1 MVKVISL
8 LHSAPSNLL
17 GTEFNLE
24 DEDNLERLAWE
35 SGYYLQEPKKITA
48 SSLIHGFF
56 RMMSQGK
63 HSLRNW
69 ALEIGLK
76 VGCTVC
82 KSSVE
87 ERLHHRTLSLATELL
102 KQVLGCKMKEFRQHS
117 SVKEPAST
125 LLGRFNNVF
134 LADSTCEK
142 LPSNLALEFP
152 SSYSHGEPTATLRL
166 QTVYNFTRE
175 RFEQFHIGNFRQNDQ
190 GATDLILEVAR
201 GGDLILRDLGYF
213 ALENFQKMMKSGIFF
228 ISKLAVTTNL
238 YDPQSG
244 EQIHLLAFLKGKNRV
259 DTIVHLGKKAKL
271 PLRLIAQKL
280 PQQVVHQKREK
291 ARKDRNKKAN
301 HDENYFELLEWV
313 IFVTNVP
320 PEKLST
326 SEIMEVYRL
335 RWFIE
340 IIFKAWK
347 SHFNFR
353 KILNKERMN
362 LIRTQITIYL
372 VLTQVAYWSLNVY
385 QYIQNAVE
393 NITQRPLS
401 LLKYFDLLNVMAD
414 RIFMIKNIEELD
426 PLIPQFAKH
435 ATYEARK
442 KRQNIKDHFK
452 C

>member
-1 MVKVISL
+1 
-8 LHSAPSNLL
+8 
-17 GTEFNLE
+17 
-24 DEDNLERLAWE
+24 
-35 SGYYLQEPKKITA
+35 
-48 SSLIHGFF
+48 
-56 RMMSQGK
+56 MMSQGK

-87 ERLHHRTLSLATELL
+87 ERLHQRTLNLATGLL
-102 KQVLGCKMKEFRQHS
+102 KQVLGCKMKEFRHHS
-117 SVKEPAST
+117 DGRVPAAT
-125 LLGRFNNVF
+125 LLSPFNNVL

-142 LPSNLALEFP
+142 LPSNLAIEFP

-166 QTVYNFTRE
+166 QTVYNYTRE
-175 RFEQFHIGNFRQNDQ
+175 SFEQFHIGNFRQNDQ
-190 GATDLILEVAR
+190 GATDLILEVA
-201 GGDLILRDLGYF
+201 GPGDLVLRDLGYF
-213 ALENFQKMMKSGIFF
+213 VLENFQKMMKSGIFF
-228 ISKLAVTTNL
+228 ISKLSVTTNL
-238 YDPQSG
+238 YDPESG
-244 EQIHLLAFLKGKNRV
+244 EQIHLLAFLKGKNKV
-259 DTIVHLGKKAKL
+259 DISVHIGKKAKL

-280 PQQVVHQKREK
+280 PQEVVHQKREK

-320 PEKLST
+320 SEKLNT
-326 SEIMEVYRL
+326 SQIMEVYRL

-385 QYIQNAVE
+385 QYIQNAVQK
-393 NITQRPLS
+393 ITQRPVS
-401 LLKYFDLLNVMAD
+401 LLKYFDLLNAMAD
-414 RIFMIKNIEELD
+414 IIFNIKHLEELD

-435 ATYEARK
+435 ATYESRK
-442 KRQNIKDHFK
+442 KRQNIKERFK